1 VVIDRGFIVLLS
13 LLVGLGPR
21 AMIGG
26 GTD

>member
-1 VVIDRGFIVLLS
+1 MIDRGFIVLLS